1 MSEEKL
7 DRLIEGQIEIK
18 TKVEHLSK
26 QKNDHEKR
34 IRKLENKFWT
44 ALGTFFIGIATFI
57 EGLWLNK

>member
-1 MSEEKL
+1 MSEDKL

-34 IRKLENKFWT
+34 IRKLENKFWA
-44 ALGTFFIGIATFI
+44 ALGTFFVGIATFI
-57 EGLWLNK
+57 DGLFIR